1 MDKLS
6 VVIITY
12 NEESNIAR
20 CLDSVSAL
28 ADEVV
33 VVDSLSTDN
42 TKTICNKYSK
52 VRFIEHAFNGFGA
65 QKQFAINQAQN
76 NWVLFIDA
84 DEQLTTNLVAEI
96 EQLKKIGFK
105 DGGYY
110 VHRQTFYEGKLLK
123 HCGMR
128 REKHLRLFNRT
139 QGSFTQVL
147 VHESFET
154 KLPCKNLKNSF
165 VHYPY
170 KNLEHHLQKINS
182 YTTLWAT
189 NNSEN
194 GNRSTKLKAIAK
206 CCNRLFVILF
216 FKLAILDGTAGIIW
230 AIMGAYY
237 TFLKYAKLA
246 ELSSKN

>member
-20 CLDSVSAL
+20 CLDSVNNI
-28 ADEVV
+28 ADEIV

-42 TKTICNKYSK
+42 TKSICCRYNK
-52 VRFIEHAFNGFGA
+52 VRFIEHSFSGFGA

-84 DEQLTTNLVAEI
+84 DEQLSAELVAEI
-96 EQLKKIGFK
+96 EQLKTMGFK

-110 VHRQTFYEGKLLK
+110 VHRKTFYQGKLLNF
-123 HCGMR
+123 CGMR

-154 KLPCKNLKNSF
+154 KLPCMNLKNSF

-189 NNSEN
+189 NKSEC
-194 GNRSTKLKAIAK
+194 GVRCTKLKAIAK
-206 CCNRLFVILF
+206 CCNRLFAILF
-216 FKLAILDGTAGIIW
+216 IKLAILDGMAGVIW

-246 ELSSKN
+246 ELSDK